1 MKASRKAHDKINSK
15 GDTRHIGGERIARID
30 KRRGAA
36 EMEENG
42 IETAYEESYEL
53 AERKLMRII
62 METEVMAYGME
73 AIYQA
78 GQSDDCVSAECL
90 WQLRDELRE
99 FQRNYLG
106 KIKAKKGME

>member
-1 MKASRKAHDKINSK
+1 
-15 GDTRHIGGERIARID
+15 
-30 KRRGAA
+30 
-36 EMEENG
+36 MEENE

-62 METEVMAYGME
+62 TETEVMAYGME

-78 GQSDDCVSAECL
+78 GQSDDCIPAECL

-99 FQRNYLG
+99 FQRNYLR
-106 KIKAKKGME
+106 KLKGQQGREQNTLERRYEPSEF